1 MRFQGQRRLRVG
13 RDGKPVLTLR
23 DRLGLLA
30 PVSPVYDPTVTPSS
44 PNPVQAL
51 SIHCT
56 ATSLVVRWG
65 LAQNTGVSQRLFF
78 RSGDGQTTVLLTPV
92 ALPSSV
98 VSYTLASQA
107 LSVPCGSV

>member
-1 MRFQGQRRLRVG
+1 MA
-13 RDGKPVLTLR
+13 TW
-23 DRLGLLA
+23 
-30 PVSPVYDPTVTPSS
+30 SS
-44 PNPVQAL
+44 PSLRGRQREDMAL
-51 SIHCT
+51 SIHWT
-56 ATSLVVRWG
+56 AASLVVRWS
-65 LAQNTGVSQRLFF
+65 LAQDTGVSQRLFF